1 MNKIFLPAFLFSV
14 AATCH
19 ALPDDREQDV
29 DIDANFGEFLPDE
42 NRAIYEGSEDDPVV
56 VTQGSLT
63 INGLHLDARKNTD
76 DTNNLT
82 VTGKPAR
89 FSMQPEPD
97 SGLLHGQGEKIIY
110 NESSG
115 SVLMESMARVE
126 HEGQVIT
133 AERIDYQPDD
143 SLITAVSLT
152 ESELISIEIP
162 TEDGLMTGQAM
173 SAIYN
178 EAEGSVIL
186 EGSACLEMDGVVFR
200 GHRAVYDLNTG
211 RGSAQSRDENDR
223 INVTEGDSCL

>member
-1 MNKIFLPAFLFSV
+1 MSKIFLPALLFSL
-14 AATCH
+14 AATCYG
-19 ALPDDREQDV
+19 LPDDREQDV
-29 DIDANFGEFLPDE
+29 DIDANSGEFLPDE

-76 DTNNLT
+76 DTNYLT
-82 VTGKPAR
+82 VTGKPDR

-97 SGLLHGQGEKIIY
+97 SGLLHGQGEKITY

-115 SVLMESMARVE
+115 KVLMENMARIE
-126 HEGQVIT
+126 PEGQIIT
-133 AERIDYQPDD
+133 AQRIDYQPDD

-152 ESELISIEIP
+152 ENELISIEIP

-178 EAEGSVIL
+178 ETEGSVIL

-200 GHRAVYDLNTG
+200 GHRALYDLNTG

-223 INVTEGDSCL
+223 INVSEGDSCL